1 MGKRKTI
8 GVVVGGVTDDFTHSL
23 RAGIQEAVKK
33 YDVNFVLL
41 PGKFLDRDYA
51 QKLDI
56 MYEYQYGTL
65 FYFIGKIAF
74 GVLLN

>member
-23 RAGIQEAVKK
+23 SEGIKEASKK
-33 YDVNFVLL
+33 YNVNFILL

-51 QKLDI
+51 QELDI
-56 MYEYQYGTL
+56 MYEYQ
-65 FYFIGKIAF
+65 
-74 GVLLN
+74 